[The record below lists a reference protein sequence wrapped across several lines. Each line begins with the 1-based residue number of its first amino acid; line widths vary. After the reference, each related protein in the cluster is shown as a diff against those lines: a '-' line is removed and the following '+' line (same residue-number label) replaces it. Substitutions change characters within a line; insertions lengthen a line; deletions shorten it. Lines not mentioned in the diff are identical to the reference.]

1 MRVTKL
7 FGSRT
12 LLESQTIEGDS
23 PVYETK
29 QSLAEFLSTA
39 GHANLAGS
47 REVHLPRLNTF
58 GDR

>member
-1 MRVTKL
+1 MRVIKL

-12 LLESQTIEGDS
+12 LLESQTTEGDS
-23 PVYETK
+23 PVYETE
-29 QSLAEFLSTA
+29 QSLAEYLSTA
-39 GHANLAGS
+39 GHANLAGI